1 MFIVVSTAGN
11 VYPGAFPDAD
21 SANSYRDAITAA
33 EAAGLKSSY
42 GLPEVWYTMEL
53 GAAEKQ
59 TFIPWFEAKVF
70 KGDYDNKFHFQKQT
84 ITGFALHA
92 DADVTAGAVRDTQ
105 DYLGSP
111 VILISA
117 GSAEELRVLG
127 QAAADEL
134 NGK

>member
-1 MFIVVSTAGN
+1 MFTRVRSLMLILRTAT
-11 VYPGAFPDAD
+11 VMLSPQ
-21 SANSYRDAITAA
+21 RKQQ
-33 EAAGLKSSY
+33 GLSQA
-42 GLPEVWYTMEL
+42 MEL